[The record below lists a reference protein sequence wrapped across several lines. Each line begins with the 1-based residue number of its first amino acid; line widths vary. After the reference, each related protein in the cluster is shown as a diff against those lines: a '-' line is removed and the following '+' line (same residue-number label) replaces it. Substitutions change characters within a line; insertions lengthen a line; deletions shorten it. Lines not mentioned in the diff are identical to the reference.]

1 MQPVVLVAVV
11 PAVLVAVAV
20 GLADPSVEEAVLAR
34 PLAVV
39 HLEEV
44 VGAEAVVL
52 VAVAEPLAVELLAV
66 VLLAEPV
73 VLLAVVMLA
82 VVLVANNRYRSK
94 GHGYRRCYRCRD
106 RGRYHHPDRCHRYRG
121 ASPSHPSHLC
131 RLSFLSNSFQAP
143 GKMVGQM
150 PPRKLAQGGT
160 DTTTTFFHHYS
171 RGIEISY
178 RPPFGRGPTAI
189 WAASPPSLGT
199 CLPSRGLIA
208 WVRRN
213 LRCTPNGYF

>member
-20 GLADPSVEEAVLAR
+20 GPADPSVEEAVLAW

-39 HLEEV
+39 YLEEF

-52 VAVAEPLAVELLAV
+52 VAVAEPLAVELLAVVLLAVELLAV

-106 RGRYHHPDRCHRYRG
+106 RGRYRHSDRCHRYRG
-121 ASPSHPSHLC
+121 APPPQPYHPSPPRPSHLH
-131 RLSFLSNSFQAP
+131 S
-143 GKMVGQM
+143 
-150 PPRKLAQGGT
+150 
-160 DTTTTFFHHYS
+160 
-171 RGIEISY
+171 
-178 RPPFGRGPTAI
+178 GR
-189 WAASPPSLGT
+189 
-199 CLPSRGLIA
+199 C
-208 WVRRN
+208 
-213 LRCTPNGYF
+213 

>member
-20 GLADPSVEEAVLAR
+20 GPADPSVEEAVLAR

-73 VLLAVVMLA
+73 VLLAVVILA

-106 RGRYHHPDRCHRYRG
+106 RGRYRHSDRCHRYRG
-121 ASPSHPSHLC
+121 APPPHPYHPSPPRPSHLH
-131 RLSFLSNSFQAP
+131 S
-143 GKMVGQM
+143 
-150 PPRKLAQGGT
+150 
-160 DTTTTFFHHYS
+160 
-171 RGIEISY
+171 
-178 RPPFGRGPTAI
+178 GR
-189 WAASPPSLGT
+189 
-199 CLPSRGLIA
+199 C
-208 WVRRN
+208 
-213 LRCTPNGYF
+213 